1 MAGDPGGTAM
11 SRGAWLVTRL
21 LQIVPTFLLIG
32 VAVFVLARLLPGN
45 AIQAMLGDRATDAAV
60 ARLTHQFGLDQSIGM
75 QLLSFLNAAA
85 HGEFG
90 TSLAFRIP
98 VTLLIFQRLPVT
110 LMLTAMAMSIALALA
125 LPLAF
130 VAALR
135 ANRWP
140 DLLIRGV
147 FQVGLSSPIFYVGL
161 VLLTVFAAWLRV
173 FPVGGYGDTL
183 ADRVYHLF
191 LPALTLALS
200 LAAVLMRNLR
210 TSILQVLQ
218 AEYVDFARAKGL
230 RARVVLARHVLRNAL
245 IATVT
250 LLGLNIGS
258 LLGGAV
264 ITETVFAVPGV
275 GQLMVGSIFTRDYPV
290 IQALTLTLAVLVS
303 LAFLVTDIVQ
313 MWLDPRI
320 GR

>member
-1 MAGDPGGTAM
+1 M
-11 SRGAWLVTRL
+11 SRGGWLLGRL
-21 LQIVPTFLLIG
+21 VQIIPTFLLIG
-32 VAVFVLARLLPGN
+32 VAVFVLARLLPGDVVS
-45 AIQAMLGDRATDAAV
+45 AMLGDRGTDAAI
-60 ARLTHQFGLDQSIGM
+60 ANLKHQLGLDRSILA
-75 QLLSFLNAAA
+75 QFATFAAA
-85 HGEFG
+85 ALHGHFG
-90 TSLAFRIP
+90 MSLAFQIP
-98 VTLLIFQRLPVT
+98 VTRLIAERLPVT
-110 LMLTAMAMSIALALA
+110 LMLTGMAVVIAVVLA

-130 VAALR
+130 VAATK

-140 DLLIRGV
+140 DLLIRAV

-173 FPVGGYGDTL
+173 FPVGGYGATL
-183 ADRVYHLF
+183 GDHLYHLF

-200 LAAVLMRNLR
+200 LSAIIMRNLR
-210 TSILQVLQ
+210 ASILQVLE

-230 RARVVLARHVLRNAL
+230 RGRVILLRHVLRNAL

-250 LLGLNIGS
+250 LLGLQVGS

-264 ITETVFAVPGV
+264 ITESVFAVPGV
-275 GQLMVGSIFTRDYPV
+275 GRLMVDSIFARDYPV
-290 IQALTLTLAVLVS
+290 IQALTLVLAILVS